1 MSDALAASPDPHTCA
16 TEVRPNGFQSP
27 VRGKTAVMARRYGGN
42 PAAVIIL
49 VAADIAALIPIL
61 WILFFVFD
69 ANRANDLVDW
79 VHHSAN
85 WLAGWSRDLFTPDN
99 AKWRTVLNYGLPA
112 AVYLLI
118 AHAIAGRVNRA

>member
-1 MSDALAASPDPHTCA
+1 
-16 TEVRPNGFQSP
+16 
-27 VRGKTAVMARRYGGN
+27 MARRYGGN

-49 VAADIAALIPIL
+49 IAADIAALILVL
-61 WILFFVFD
+61 WILFFVFE

-85 WLAGWSRDLFTPDN
+85 WLAGWSKDLFTVHN
-99 AKWRTVLNYGLPA
+99 LKWRTVLNYGLPA

>member
-1 MSDALAASPDPHTCA
+1 
-16 TEVRPNGFQSP
+16 
-27 VRGKTAVMARRYGGN
+27 MARRYGGN

-49 VAADIAALIPIL
+49 IAADIAALILIL

-69 ANRANDLVDW
+69 ANRANDLVSW

-112 AVYLLI
+112 VVYLLL

>member
-1 MSDALAASPDPHTCA
+1 
-16 TEVRPNGFQSP
+16 
-27 VRGKTAVMARRYGGN
+27 MARRYGGN

-49 VAADIAALIPIL
+49 LAADIAAMILVL

-69 ANRANDLVDW
+69 ANKANDLVDW

-85 WLAGWSRDLFTPDN
+85 WLSGWSKDLFTPHN

-112 AVYLLI
+112 VVYLLI
-118 AHAIAGRVNRA
+118 AQAIAGRVNRA

>member
-1 MSDALAASPDPHTCA
+1 MA
-16 TEVRPNGFQSP
+16 
-27 VRGKTAVMARRYGGN
+27 MARRYGGN

-49 VAADIAALIPIL
+49 IAADIAALILLL
-61 WILFFVFD
+61 WILFFCFD

-85 WLAGWSRDLFTPDN
+85 WLAGWSKDLFTPDN

-112 AVYLLI
+112 VVYLLI
-118 AHAIAGRVNRA
+118 AHAVAGRVNRV